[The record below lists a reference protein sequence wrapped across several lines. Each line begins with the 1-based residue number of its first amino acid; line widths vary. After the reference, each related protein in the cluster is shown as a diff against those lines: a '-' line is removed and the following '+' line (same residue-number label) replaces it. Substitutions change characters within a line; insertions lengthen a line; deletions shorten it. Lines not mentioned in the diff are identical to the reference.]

1 MTTLKALIVLTMGAF
16 LFWWIQKTP
25 APRLLTLEGATMG
38 TSWNIQ
44 LNTMA
49 DDTTVTALGQE
60 LSVLLEHLDKEVFS
74 TWETASEL
82 SQLNQAPLQLPVEVS
97 TELLQVLVAAADIY
111 EQSGGVFDITV
122 GPLVDL
128 WGFGPAETRALPSA
142 DDVEWARSRLGLHNL
157 VLQPELGTASKLADI
172 QLDLSGIAKGYAVD
186 RVAEYLFAHGQRDF
200 LVEIGGELRVQG
212 VRPDGKSWRV
222 AIEKPQSGTREAY
235 ALIDTQGR
243 SMALAGSGDYRN
255 FRIENG
261 KRFSHEI
268 DPRSG
273 YPIEH
278 QLAAVTVLTDSAM
291 IADAWAT
298 ALMVLGPEAGRQM
311 ADRLQ
316 LHAYFI
322 IREDSGFSV
331 SATEGMSQLM
341 VTTRGVDAK
350 EAMNVR
356 P

>member
-25 APRLLTLEGATMG
+25 EPRLLALEGATMG
-38 TSWNIQ
+38 TRWNIQ

-49 DDTTVTALGQE
+49 DDTAVTALGQE
-60 LSVLLEHLDKEVFS
+60 LSVLLDHLDKEVFS
-74 TWETASEL
+74 TWETTSEL
-82 SQLNQAPLQLPVEVS
+82 TRLNQAPLQLPVVLS
-97 TELLQVLVAAADIY
+97 TELLQVLAAATAIY

-128 WGFGPAETRALPSA
+128 WGFGPVGTPPLPSSDA
-142 DDVEWARSRLGLHNL
+142 VERARSRLGLHNL
-157 VLQPELGTASKLADI
+157 VLQPELASATKLADI

-200 LVEIGGELRVQG
+200 LVEIGGELRLQG
-212 VRPDGKSWRV
+212 LRPDGKSWRV
-222 AIEKPQSGTREAY
+222 AIEKPQSGAREAY
-235 ALIDTQGR
+235 ALIDTKGR
-243 SMALAGSGDYRN
+243 SLALAGSGDYRN

-268 DPRSG
+268 DPRTG

-278 QLAAVTVLTDSAM
+278 QLAAVTVLADSAM

-311 ADRLQ
+311 ADRLK

-322 IREDSGFSV
+322 IREDSGFSA
-331 SATEGMSQLM
+331 SATEGMNQLM
-341 VTTRGVDAK
+341 VTTRGVDAQD
-350 EAMNVR
+350 AMNAK